1 MLHTGI
7 STCLTALLT
16 ESCIILDSLNFN
28 LRYKNNTNDTM
39 YDFECYMT
47 YYSGEHELAEL

>member
-1 MLHTGI
+1 MLHNGI